1 MKAANLPP
9 VKPFQD
15 NVTRWWSTY
24 KSISRYLDDGVG
36 DHITLLIS
44 HGEIGGFCEDLSP
57 THKMVLKDV
66 RIHLHP
72 LAKAQNMLEGEKY
85 PSISLVAYCITYI
98 RKCLV
103 KATTRNDLIPQ
114 VRSLGDK
121 MLRDFKQRYG
131 DGSVNY
137 YNPVKIG
144 INIRYVSLHPYHVFA
159 AFLDPR
165 LVHKDIVNND
175 EDERDWEDL
184 KTFTIDNS
192 ARNNVQL
199 VQHPPPVTNNQAN
212 MPVVRPPNLERAV
225 DFYNSSEDDSYDI
238 IGQEI
243 PMFRTGDR
251 MTTRKFSMNRLKKR
265 GSGRC
270 NSIVE
275 NKKRDNIQI
284 LLKVGIDW

>member
-1 MKAANLPP
+1 M
-9 VKPFQD
+9 
-15 NVTRWWSTY
+15 
-24 KSISRYLDDGVG
+24 
-36 DHITLLIS
+36 
-44 HGEIGGFCEDLSP
+44 
-57 THKMVLKDV
+57 
-66 RIHLHP
+66 
-72 LAKAQNMLEGEKY
+72 
-85 PSISLVAYCITYI
+85 
-98 RKCLV
+98 
-103 KATTRNDLIPQ
+103 
-114 VRSLGDK
+114 
-121 MLRDFKQRYG
+121 
-131 DGSVNY
+131 
-137 YNPVKIG
+137 
-144 INIRYVSLHPYHVFA
+144 
-159 AFLDPR
+159 
-165 LVHKDIVNND
+165 HKDIVNND

-184 KTFTIDNS
+184 KTFTIDIS

-212 MPVVRPPNLERAV
+212 IPVVRPPNLERAV